1 MGGPGIDRPDVAG
14 TGGVDADIR
23 LRARW
28 SRRSRATGWPPRD
41 EWWTPAVDAVCRAAV
56 TGGGLADCCDRLGR
70 ARARSGVAIS
80 AALDDLAALCDVL
93 DWPAPPLELVKAL
106 AEGWVGGETT
116 PKDCRDPLTGLATAG
131 YLRTRLGEL
140 YQAATPDRPLPH
152 THRLL
157 VVALDP
163 AVDPWRRAARM
174 IVLGHELR
182 RFFRRG
188 ESLAL
193 LTRERIGIVTRVT
206 PDLPHRTGALRD
218 RLRREHE
225 AALWAADLPSSYAEA
240 LDFLTDVGRPPSTE

>member
-1 MGGPGIDRPDVAG
+1 MEHPEVAGAGGIDADV
-14 TGGVDADIR
+14 R

-28 SRRSRATGWPPRD
+28 SRHSRATGWQPRD

-56 TGGGLADCCDRLGR
+56 TGDRLDGVCGRLGR
-70 ARARSGVAIS
+70 ARARAGVPVA

-93 DWPAPPLELVKAL
+93 DWPAPPMELVKAL
-106 AEGWVGGETT
+106 AEGWASAETA
-116 PKDCRDPLTGLATAG
+116 PKDCRDPLTGLATAA

-140 YQAATPDRPLPH
+140 YQAATPDRPVPR

-174 IVLGHELR
+174 IVLGHDLR
-182 RFFRRG
+182 RYFTRG

-193 LTRERIGIVTRVT
+193 LTRERIGIVARLT
-206 PDLPHRTGALRD
+206 PDLPIRAGTLRD
-218 RLRREHE
+218 RLRREH
-225 AALWAADLPSSYAEA
+225 AAAVWSTALPPSYAEA
-240 LDFLTDVGRPPSTE
+240 LDFLTDVGRPPSGD